1 MTDID
6 LSAAVEAALW
16 AWIESATVSVT
27 RENVSQRVL
36 DINRH
41 RAEAAIRA
49 ALPLILA
56 QVETRVTPS
65 WERLTTAIALEF
77 EGCGEAWIDD
87 SSGDR
92 LASVAADAVLTL
104 LPGKTEQEVREEVA
118 REHEEKMDRL
128 LEGEWQAG
136 YVAGNNDQLN
146 GTICGRRRAANEG
159 IARGGAGCGQCH
171 RVDGTHKLDCTA
183 RGGEQT

>member
-6 LSAAVEAALW
+6 LTAAKNAAREALETTTTW
-16 AWIESATVSVT
+16 SPMHCVDVIV
-27 RENVSQRVL
+27 
-36 DINRH
+36 D
-41 RAEAAIRA
+41 A
-49 ALPLILA
+49 ALPHILA
-56 QVETRVTPS
+56 QVEARVKPDREAVARAIHGVIVASAQTGRIDIEVHDSVPS
-65 WERLTTAIALEF
+65 IEF
-77 EGCGEAWIDD
+77 ERTIAD
-87 SSGDR
+87 SV
-92 LASVAADAVLTL
+92 LAL

-159 IARGGAGCGQCH
+159 IARGG
-171 RVDGTHKLDCTA
+171 
-183 RGGEQT
+183 EQG